1 MTRIVSICKRF
12 TIAVA
17 ILQIFKKYEKIKKN
31 IGMDV
36 TLLKLTVV
44 GMGFVGLVTA
54 IGFASKGNQV
64 FALDSDKKKIVALRK
79 NEVNTIEPK
88 LEETLLASEANIR
101 FTAETRDAIYGA
113 DLIFICTETSE
124 KDNDPCDMTTFY
136 QTLKD
141 ICRFIQNDVTVV
153 IRSTV
158 PVGTCQ
164 EVKDYMMTLTNKK
177 YKIDVVSNPEFLAQ
191 GTAMKDMLNPARI
204 VIGVSSRDAYN
215 KLKELY
221 SNFNAPLLFVSQE
234 SAELIKY
241 ASNGYLAVKLS
252 YINELADLCDAIGAD
267 IQEVSV
273 GIGLDPRIG
282 NKYMSSGIGYGGPSL
297 PLDTKVLSILA
308 KNNDIDLT
316 ILDAAVSANERRPHA
331 MIEKMKKELGSISGM
346 RFAVLGLSYKGNTID
361 IRRSPAFKVI
371 EELIKEDCR
380 IIAYDSVATT
390 PFRKKMKSDQRIA
403 YANTLDEALKTCD
416 AAIFLNDCEEF
427 KKLTNDEIIEYMKK
441 PIVFDGKG
449 VLNPYQ
455 LKDVKYY
462 AIGKKSQ

>member
-1 MTRIVSICKRF
+1 M
-12 TIAVA
+12 
-17 ILQIFKKYEKIKKN
+17 
-31 IGMDV
+31 
-36 TLLKLTVV
+36 KLTVV
-44 GMGFVGLVTA
+44 GMSFVGLVTA

-79 NEVNTIEPK
+79 NEIETIEPK
-88 LEETLLASEANIR
+88 LYDTLLASEANIR

-113 DLIFICTETSE
+113 DLIFICVETIE
-124 KDNDPCDMTTFY
+124 KDNNPCDTTALY
-136 QTLKD
+136 QTLKE

-153 IRSTV
+153 IRSAV

-164 EVKDYMMTLTNKK
+164 EVHDFMMTITNKK
-177 YKIDVVSNPEFLAQ
+177 YRIDVVSNPEFIAQ
-191 GTAMKDMLNPARI
+191 GTAMRDMLNPARV
-204 VIGVSSRDAYN
+204 VIGVSTKDSRE
-215 KLKELY
+215 KMKELY
-221 SNFNAPLLFVSQE
+221 SNFKAPLLFVSPK

-252 YINELADLCDAIGAD
+252 YVNELADLCDAIGAD

-282 NKYMSSGIGYGGPSL
+282 SKYMSSGIGYGGPAL
-297 PLDTKVLSILA
+297 PLDTQVLSNMA
-308 KNNDIDLT
+308 KNNDVELS
-316 ILDAAVSANERRPHA
+316 ILDAAVAANERRPHA
-331 MIEKMKKELGSISGM
+331 MIDKMKKELGSIAGM
-346 RFAVLGLSYKGNTID
+346 RFAVLGLSYKGNTND

-390 PFRKKMKSDQRIA
+390 TFRKKMKSDQRIA

-427 KKLTNDEIIEYMKK
+427 KNLTNDQIVEYMKK

-449 VLNPYQ
+449 VLNPYE

-462 AIGKKSQ
+462 AIGKKRP